1 MLKYII
7 FKLKCWKKK
16 RLEKKEIIYSDFYD
30 NEILK
35 GDLIK

>member
-1 MLKYII
+1 MKKILFI
-7 FKLKCWKKK
+7 FKCLYKKYM
-16 RLEKKEIIYSDFYD
+16 EKKEIIYSDFYD